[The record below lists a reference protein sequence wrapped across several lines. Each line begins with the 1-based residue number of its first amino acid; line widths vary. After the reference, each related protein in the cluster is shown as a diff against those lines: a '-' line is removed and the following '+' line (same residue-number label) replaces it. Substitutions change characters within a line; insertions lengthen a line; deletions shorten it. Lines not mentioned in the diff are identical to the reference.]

1 MFCTNCGR
9 RLSEGHRYC
18 GACGTPVGLTADPV
32 PDAPATAAPVRTG
45 DAPPWTDTVDY
56 REVLADPEVAALIAG
71 AADTN
76 PGGMSADA
84 FLTSAKPLLA
94 MTPARL
100 VPVKLLA
107 EVAPDLYA
115 RMGISTTK
123 QDSARYDAPPGRVIA
138 AILCS
143 LASRG
148 QTLREGAQAED
159 GCVLTGVLPSSAWH
173 WAGTIAAEIA
183 RDGTSTTVSATVNI
197 PGQAFAWG
205 RGTKAAAELLAD
217 VPRFVSL
224 QP

>member
-9 RLSEGHRYC
+9 RMSEAHRYC
-18 GACGTPVGLTADPV
+18 GACGTPVGLAADPA
-32 PDAPATAAPVRTG
+32 PDPAAAAAPDRRGGTL
-45 DAPPWTDTVDY
+45 PWTDTVDY
-56 REVLADPEVAALIAG
+56 RQVLADPKVAALVAR

-123 QDSARYDAPPGRVIA
+123 HDSAQFDAPPGRVIA

-159 GCVLTGVLPSSAWH
+159 GCVLTAVLPSSAWH
-173 WAGTIAAEIA
+173 WAGTIAAEVA
-183 RDGTSTTVSATVNI
+183 RDGPGTTVSATVNI

-205 RGTKAAAELLAD
+205 RGTKAAAALLTD
-217 VPRFVSL
+217 VSRFLSL